1 MGCSGGEAKTR
12 INTWKIVILPE
23 VYLYSNM
30 GERGVSYIG
39 IALGKM
45 GNFVIDLEIE
55 LVRGYR
61 QSDMGWKSDV
71 TAGQAIKEGF
81 TPRRNS

>member
-39 IALGKM
+39 IVLGKM
-45 GNFVIDLEIE
+45 GNFVNRLRDRI
-55 LVRGYR
+55 
-61 QSDMGWKSDV
+61 S
-71 TAGQAIKEGF
+71 EGL
-81 TPRRNS
+81 PAV